1 MKIAAAQTL
10 RVSAGIAPQGSCS
23 RKLRGGRDRPP
34 YIAAVNGRFR
44 TKRCRPPDPAAGRCK
59 ASAPTQARWQ
69 SVVPR
74 FLCPFALYCPADVH
88 VRRARSAK
96 AETLRVS
103 ASITPQG
110 SCSRKPPRR
119 ARSPALH
126 CSRERAVS
134 HKTLPPARPGGG
146 PMQSIGPYAG
156 SVVPR
161 KDTCKARRRT
171 PQSADAD
178 SSPCRGAFQAP
189 KGSPAR
195 GCRVERPDGLLP
207 PCPAGGP
214 LSPKHS
220 PPSL

>member
-1 MKIAAAQTL
+1 MKMAAAQTL
-10 RVSAGIAPQGSCS
+10 RVW
-23 RKLRGGRDRPP
+23 
-34 YIAAVNGRFR
+34 V
-44 TKRCRPPDPAAGRCK
+44 
-59 ASAPTQARWQ
+59 
-69 SVVPR
+69 
-74 FLCPFALYCPADVH
+74 
-88 VRRARSAK
+88 
-96 AETLRVS
+96 
-103 ASITPQG
+103 SITPQG

-126 CSRERAVS
+126 CGRKRAVSHKTLPPAGSGGPMQSIGPYAGEMAVCRSPVPPPVCLVLPGGCSCPPGKVCESGNIAVFGRHYSARLLQPQAPRRARSPALHCGRKRAVS
-134 HKTLPPARPGGG
+134 HKTLPPARPGG

-171 PQSADAD
+171 PPSADAD

-195 GCRVERPDGLLP
+195 VCRVERPDGLLP
-207 PCPAGGP
+207 PCPAARP